1 MIFKEKKTP
10 TLLMMPLA
18 NGWRAVHKKY
28 KNEYGTVICTEKGD
42 TVEVVTG
49 FGEFSTERTEAVE
62 SAAAMIFENSGV
74 KEITVDGEKLTR
86 EAWQEKEDARLNALH
101 RTRKDYKNV
110 LGKPVHCVTD
120 RPLGSAHPRY
130 PEMIYPV
137 NYGYVPG
144 VMAGDNAEQDVYILG
159 PTEPLKTFDGV
170 VIAVVHRFN
179 DVEDKWVAAEKT
191 GVYTAE
197 EQRILDGGSVDK
209 AAYTARAVFTV
220 DSEKLL
226 ERGRLISVR
235 AHTRFAPFPRHA
247 HSYIEIM
254 YMCSGKT
261 VHRIN
266 GGEPITVHAGELLFL
281 GRGASHEIERAEYE
295 DIAVNFIVLPQF
307 FDTAL
312 ERIGADNALG
322 RFIANSISRAG
333 GSDFLLFRVADV
345 LPVQNLVENLVWT
358 LVNDTKNRRRIT
370 QNTMALLFLELLN
383 CTDKLAASE
392 NEGDHS
398 ALVMTALREIEE
410 NYRTASLTDIA
421 EKYGVTISYLSAAV
435 HSTTG
440 FTFKSLL
447 RRKRMEKAAAL
458 LSGTKLSVSDIIMAV
473 GYENTSYFYRAFSEM
488 YGVTPRE
495 YRLRQRG

>member
-1 MIFKEKKTP
+1 MRRLRVITP
-10 TLLMMPLA
+10 
-18 NGWRAVHKKY
+18 
-28 KNEYGTVICTEKGD
+28 
-42 TVEVVTG
+42 
-49 FGEFSTERTEAVE
+49 
-62 SAAAMIFENSGV
+62 
-74 KEITVDGEKLTR
+74 
-86 EAWQEKEDARLNALH
+86 
-101 RTRKDYKNV
+101 
-110 LGKPVHCVTD
+110 
-120 RPLGSAHPRY
+120 
-130 PEMIYPV
+130 
-137 NYGYVPG
+137 
-144 VMAGDNAEQDVYILG
+144 
-159 PTEPLKTFDGV
+159 
-170 VIAVVHRFN
+170 
-179 DVEDKWVAAEKT
+179 
-191 GVYTAE
+191 E

-358 LVNDTKNRRRIT
+358 LVNDTKNRRRI
-370 QNTMALLFLELLN
+370 
-383 CTDKLAASE
+383 KLAASE

>member
-1 MIFKEKKTP
+1 MRRLRVITP
-10 TLLMMPLA
+10 
-18 NGWRAVHKKY
+18 
-28 KNEYGTVICTEKGD
+28 
-42 TVEVVTG
+42 
-49 FGEFSTERTEAVE
+49 
-62 SAAAMIFENSGV
+62 
-74 KEITVDGEKLTR
+74 
-86 EAWQEKEDARLNALH
+86 
-101 RTRKDYKNV
+101 
-110 LGKPVHCVTD
+110 
-120 RPLGSAHPRY
+120 
-130 PEMIYPV
+130 
-137 NYGYVPG
+137 
-144 VMAGDNAEQDVYILG
+144 
-159 PTEPLKTFDGV
+159 
-170 VIAVVHRFN
+170 
-179 DVEDKWVAAEKT
+179 
-191 GVYTAE
+191 E
-197 EQRILDGGSVDK
+197 EQRILDGGAVDK

-312 ERIGADNALG
+312 ERIGADNDMMDGQNAL
-322 RFIANSISRAG
+322 
-333 GSDFLLFRVADV
+333 SDFIIDSLSGEGSADEYLHFAVADV

-488 YGVTPRE
+488 YGVTPRG

>member
-1 MIFKEKKTP
+1 M
-10 TLLMMPLA
+10 
-18 NGWRAVHKKY
+18 
-28 KNEYGTVICTEKGD
+28 
-42 TVEVVTG
+42 
-49 FGEFSTERTEAVE
+49 
-62 SAAAMIFENSGV
+62 
-74 KEITVDGEKLTR
+74 
-86 EAWQEKEDARLNALH
+86 
-101 RTRKDYKNV
+101 
-110 LGKPVHCVTD
+110 
-120 RPLGSAHPRY
+120 
-130 PEMIYPV
+130 
-137 NYGYVPG
+137 
-144 VMAGDNAEQDVYILG
+144 
-159 PTEPLKTFDGV
+159 
-170 VIAVVHRFN
+170 
-179 DVEDKWVAAEKT
+179 
-191 GVYTAE
+191 
-197 EQRILDGGSVDK
+197 
-209 AAYTARAVFTV
+209 
-220 DSEKLL
+220 
-226 ERGRLISVR
+226 
-235 AHTRFAPFPRHA
+235 
-247 HSYIEIM
+247 
-254 YMCSGKT
+254 
-261 VHRIN
+261 
-266 GGEPITVHAGELLFL
+266 
-281 GRGASHEIERAEYE
+281 
-295 DIAVNFIVLPQF
+295 
-307 FDTAL
+307 
-312 ERIGADNALG
+312 
-322 RFIANSISRAG
+322 
-333 GSDFLLFRVADV
+333 

>member
-1 MIFKEKKTP
+1 M
-10 TLLMMPLA
+10 
-18 NGWRAVHKKY
+18 
-28 KNEYGTVICTEKGD
+28 
-42 TVEVVTG
+42 
-49 FGEFSTERTEAVE
+49 
-62 SAAAMIFENSGV
+62 
-74 KEITVDGEKLTR
+74 
-86 EAWQEKEDARLNALH
+86 
-101 RTRKDYKNV
+101 
-110 LGKPVHCVTD
+110 
-120 RPLGSAHPRY
+120 
-130 PEMIYPV
+130 
-137 NYGYVPG
+137 
-144 VMAGDNAEQDVYILG
+144 
-159 PTEPLKTFDGV
+159 
-170 VIAVVHRFN
+170 
-179 DVEDKWVAAEKT
+179 
-191 GVYTAE
+191 
-197 EQRILDGGSVDK
+197 
-209 AAYTARAVFTV
+209 
-220 DSEKLL
+220 
-226 ERGRLISVR
+226 
-235 AHTRFAPFPRHA
+235 
-247 HSYIEIM
+247 
-254 YMCSGKT
+254 
-261 VHRIN
+261 
-266 GGEPITVHAGELLFL
+266 
-281 GRGASHEIERAEYE
+281 
-295 DIAVNFIVLPQF
+295 NFIVLPQF

-458 LSGTKLSVSDIIMAV
+458 LSRH
-473 GYENTSYFYRAFSEM
+473 EAFRER
-488 YGVTPRE
+488 YYHGGGV
-495 YRLRQRG
+495 

>member
-1 MIFKEKKTP
+1 MRRLRVITP
-10 TLLMMPLA
+10 
-18 NGWRAVHKKY
+18 
-28 KNEYGTVICTEKGD
+28 
-42 TVEVVTG
+42 
-49 FGEFSTERTEAVE
+49 
-62 SAAAMIFENSGV
+62 
-74 KEITVDGEKLTR
+74 
-86 EAWQEKEDARLNALH
+86 
-101 RTRKDYKNV
+101 
-110 LGKPVHCVTD
+110 
-120 RPLGSAHPRY
+120 
-130 PEMIYPV
+130 
-137 NYGYVPG
+137 
-144 VMAGDNAEQDVYILG
+144 
-159 PTEPLKTFDGV
+159 
-170 VIAVVHRFN
+170 
-179 DVEDKWVAAEKT
+179 
-191 GVYTAE
+191 E
-197 EQRILDGGSVDK
+197 EQRILDGGAVDK

-307 FDTAL
+307 F
-312 ERIGADNALG
+312 
-322 RFIANSISRAG
+322 ANSISRAG

>member
-1 MIFKEKKTP
+1 MRRLRVITP
-10 TLLMMPLA
+10 
-18 NGWRAVHKKY
+18 
-28 KNEYGTVICTEKGD
+28 
-42 TVEVVTG
+42 
-49 FGEFSTERTEAVE
+49 
-62 SAAAMIFENSGV
+62 
-74 KEITVDGEKLTR
+74 
-86 EAWQEKEDARLNALH
+86 
-101 RTRKDYKNV
+101 
-110 LGKPVHCVTD
+110 
-120 RPLGSAHPRY
+120 
-130 PEMIYPV
+130 
-137 NYGYVPG
+137 
-144 VMAGDNAEQDVYILG
+144 
-159 PTEPLKTFDGV
+159 
-170 VIAVVHRFN
+170 
-179 DVEDKWVAAEKT
+179 
-191 GVYTAE
+191 E

-458 LSGTKLSVSDIIMAV
+458 LSGTKLSVSDIIMVV

>member
-1 MIFKEKKTP
+1 MRRLRVITP
-10 TLLMMPLA
+10 
-18 NGWRAVHKKY
+18 
-28 KNEYGTVICTEKGD
+28 
-42 TVEVVTG
+42 
-49 FGEFSTERTEAVE
+49 
-62 SAAAMIFENSGV
+62 
-74 KEITVDGEKLTR
+74 
-86 EAWQEKEDARLNALH
+86 
-101 RTRKDYKNV
+101 
-110 LGKPVHCVTD
+110 
-120 RPLGSAHPRY
+120 
-130 PEMIYPV
+130 
-137 NYGYVPG
+137 
-144 VMAGDNAEQDVYILG
+144 
-159 PTEPLKTFDGV
+159 
-170 VIAVVHRFN
+170 
-179 DVEDKWVAAEKT
+179 
-191 GVYTAE
+191 E
-197 EQRILDGGSVDK
+197 EQRILDGGAVDK

-307 FDTAL
+307 FDMAL

-383 CTDKLAASE
+383 CTDKLA
-392 NEGDHS
+392 
-398 ALVMTALREIEE
+398 
-410 NYRTASLTDIA
+410 ASLTDIA

>member
-1 MIFKEKKTP
+1 MRRLRVITP
-10 TLLMMPLA
+10 
-18 NGWRAVHKKY
+18 
-28 KNEYGTVICTEKGD
+28 
-42 TVEVVTG
+42 
-49 FGEFSTERTEAVE
+49 
-62 SAAAMIFENSGV
+62 
-74 KEITVDGEKLTR
+74 
-86 EAWQEKEDARLNALH
+86 
-101 RTRKDYKNV
+101 
-110 LGKPVHCVTD
+110 
-120 RPLGSAHPRY
+120 
-130 PEMIYPV
+130 
-137 NYGYVPG
+137 
-144 VMAGDNAEQDVYILG
+144 
-159 PTEPLKTFDGV
+159 
-170 VIAVVHRFN
+170 
-179 DVEDKWVAAEKT
+179 
-191 GVYTAE
+191 E
-197 EQRILDGGSVDK
+197 EQRILDGGAVDK

-392 NEGDHS
+392 NEGDYS
-398 ALVMTALREIEE
+398 
-410 NYRTASLTDIA
+410 A

>member
-1 MIFKEKKTP
+1 M
-10 TLLMMPLA
+10 
-18 NGWRAVHKKY
+18 
-28 KNEYGTVICTEKGD
+28 
-42 TVEVVTG
+42 
-49 FGEFSTERTEAVE
+49 
-62 SAAAMIFENSGV
+62 
-74 KEITVDGEKLTR
+74 
-86 EAWQEKEDARLNALH
+86 
-101 RTRKDYKNV
+101 
-110 LGKPVHCVTD
+110 
-120 RPLGSAHPRY
+120 
-130 PEMIYPV
+130 
-137 NYGYVPG
+137 
-144 VMAGDNAEQDVYILG
+144 
-159 PTEPLKTFDGV
+159 
-170 VIAVVHRFN
+170 
-179 DVEDKWVAAEKT
+179 
-191 GVYTAE
+191 
-197 EQRILDGGSVDK
+197 
-209 AAYTARAVFTV
+209 
-220 DSEKLL
+220 
-226 ERGRLISVR
+226 
-235 AHTRFAPFPRHA
+235 
-247 HSYIEIM
+247 
-254 YMCSGKT
+254 
-261 VHRIN
+261 
-266 GGEPITVHAGELLFL
+266 

-458 LSGTKLSVSDIIMAV
+458 LSRH
-473 GYENTSYFYRAFSEM
+473 EAFRER
-488 YGVTPRE
+488 YYHGGGV
-495 YRLRQRG
+495 